1 VPVLLQSFGRFASPA
16 GYHRVALPSRSI
28 LTLCRARHC
37 RSLGASTRRQ
47 GASYSTSPSPKHLLP
62 SSWIKGLPIEL
73 PKHERRR
80 NPRYRAPKSLLVA
93 WQGAGKRNVSN
104 AEELGVGGAFLLV
117 AHPLSAGTHVELL
130 FDVTG
135 GEVRARAI
143 VRHGRPGHGMGVQF
157 VHMGSEDRARLHR
170 FIKELAEQSHLETVP
185 APASWFER
193 GPLPLDSGEIK
204 THHELF
210 ALLNKIYSARLT
222 GQLQLVLGRV
232 ERQLFFDGG
241 QLVFATSSDRQ
252 DSLGEMML
260 REGALTQSQFE
271 EAAELVKTGQR
282 FGSAIAEMGIFSVDQ
297 VVLWV
302 QRQLTQITSSV
313 LDYPSGRFYF
323 FSSLEKNVVPEI
335 GIPVPVGRLLLQAVR
350 RAKDLPLDHLAN
362 DPDLR
367 IDLSVDP
374 LLRYQAVELDDTER
388 RLLLS
393 ISRPLSAK
401 EFIAN
406 CSVPKESAARALY
419 ALLVLGAV
427 VSAPRLTQS
436 EPPAEQAAP
445 PAPAE
450 PRIPAPVEPEP
461 EPAPPSAGAVPQ
473 PPCPASAEDLLEA
486 KKFEEEI
493 RALLELA
500 AKGTY
505 YELLGVTATS
515 PPEHVK
521 ENFHRMAR
529 KFHPDRHMGHSDWLD
544 LLQDLMGRLTIAY
557 KTLVDLEKRAAYDK
571 QIAAAGAFALG
582 QEKTESEATVDE
594 CLTRAKQA
602 LRARNFAGSILW
614 LRKCVEIAP
623 NVAKHHAMLARS
635 LAAIPQYRQDAV
647 RHFSLAIELDQWNTS
662 TYFQFGELYEA
673 MGLPWRSV
681 PLYRRILEIDPE
693 HAKAIERLTA
703 LEKKADSPKPKSA
716 KSFLSRLLHPK

>member
-1 VPVLLQSFGRFASPA
+1 M
-16 GYHRVALPSRSI
+16 
-28 LTLCRARHC
+28 
-37 RSLGASTRRQ
+37 
-47 GASYSTSPSPKHLLP
+47 
-62 SSWIKGLPIEL
+62 
-73 PKHERRR
+73 
-80 NPRYRAPKSLLVA
+80 
-93 WQGAGKRNVSN
+93 
-104 AEELGVGGAFLLV
+104 FLLV
-117 AHPLSAGTHVELL
+117 AHPLSAGTHVEML
-130 FDVTG
+130 FDVPG

-157 VHMGSEDRARLHR
+157 VHMDSEDRARIHR
-170 FIKELAEQSHLETVP
+170 FIKQLAEEHSLETVP
-185 APASWFER
+185 PPSSWFER
-193 GPLPLDSGEIK
+193 GALPLDSGEFK

-232 ERQLFFDGG
+232 ERHLFFDGG

-282 FGSAIAEMGIFSVDQ
+282 FGSAIAEMGVFTVEQ

-335 GIPVPVGRLLLQAVR
+335 GIPVPLGKLLLEAVR
-350 RAKDLPLDHLAN
+350 RAKDLPLEHLAA
-362 DPDLR
+362 DAALR
-367 IDLSVDP
+367 IDLSPDP
-374 LLRYQAVELDDTER
+374 LLRYQAVDLDDTER

-393 ISRPLSAK
+393 ISRPVSAK
-401 EFIAN
+401 DFLA
-406 CSVPKESAARALY
+406 SRTVPQDSAARALY

-427 VSAPRLTQS
+427 ISVPVAEQPAPEKIEQPAAAKAGQSAPS
-436 EPPAEQAAP
+436 PAAAST
-445 PAPAE
+445 
-450 PRIPAPVEPEP
+450 PEP
-461 EPAPPSAGAVPQ
+461 QSPLPP
-473 PPCPASAEDLLEA
+473 EDSHDA
-486 KKFEEEI
+486 TKFEQEI
-493 RALLELA
+493 RALLDLA
-500 AKGTY
+500 AKATY

-515 PPEHVK
+515 PAELVK
-521 ENFHRMAR
+521 QNFHRMAR
-529 KFHPDRHMGHSDWLD
+529 KFHPDRHMGHSEWLD

-557 KTLVDLEKRAAYDK
+557 KTIVDEEKRAAYDK
-571 QIAAAGAFALG
+571 QIATAGAFTLG
-582 QEKTESEATVDE
+582 QEKTETEETVDD

-623 NVAKHHAMLARS
+623 DVAKHHAMLARS

-662 TYFQFGELYEA
+662 TYFQFGELYEV
-673 MGLPWRSV
+673 MRLPWRSV

-693 HAKAIERLTA
+693 HAKAIERLAA
-703 LEKKADSPKPKSA
+703 LETDAESA
-716 KSFLSRLLHPK
+716 KSRVEKSFVSRLFHRK

>member
-1 VPVLLQSFGRFASPA
+1 M
-16 GYHRVALPSRSI
+16 
-28 LTLCRARHC
+28 
-37 RSLGASTRRQ
+37 
-47 GASYSTSPSPKHLLP
+47 
-62 SSWIKGLPIEL
+62 
-73 PKHERRR
+73 
-80 NPRYRAPKSLLVA
+80 
-93 WQGAGKRNVSN
+93 
-104 AEELGVGGAFLLV
+104 
-117 AHPLSAGTHVELL
+117 L
-130 FDVTG
+130 FDVPG

-157 VHMGSEDRARLHR
+157 VHMDSEDRARIHR
-170 FIKELAEQSHLETVP
+170 FIKQLAEEHSLETVP
-185 APASWFER
+185 PPSSWFER
-193 GPLPLDSGEIK
+193 GALPLDSGEFK

-232 ERQLFFDGG
+232 ERHLFFDGG

-282 FGSAIAEMGIFSVDQ
+282 FGSAIAEMGVFTVEQ

-335 GIPVPVGRLLLQAVR
+335 GIPVPLGKLLLEAVR
-350 RAKDLPLDHLAN
+350 RAKDLPLEHLAA
-362 DPDLR
+362 DAALR
-367 IDLSVDP
+367 IDLSPDP
-374 LLRYQAVELDDTER
+374 LLRYQAVDLDDTER

-393 ISRPLSAK
+393 ISRPVSAK
-401 EFIAN
+401 DFLA
-406 CSVPKESAARALY
+406 SRTVPQDSAARALY

-427 VSAPRLTQS
+427 ISVPVAEQPAPEKIEQPAAAKAGQSAPS
-436 EPPAEQAAP
+436 PAAAST
-445 PAPAE
+445 
-450 PRIPAPVEPEP
+450 PEP
-461 EPAPPSAGAVPQ
+461 QSPLPP
-473 PPCPASAEDLLEA
+473 EDSHDA
-486 KKFEEEI
+486 TKFEQEI
-493 RALLELA
+493 RALLDLA
-500 AKGTY
+500 AKATY

-515 PPEHVK
+515 PAELVK

-529 KFHPDRHMGHSDWLD
+529 KFHPDRHMGHSEWLD

-557 KTLVDLEKRAAYDK
+557 KTIVDEEKRAAYDK
-571 QIAAAGAFALG
+571 QIATAGAFTLG
-582 QEKTESEATVDE
+582 QEKTETEETVDD

-623 NVAKHHAMLARS
+623 DVAKHHAMLARS

-662 TYFQFGELYEA
+662 TYFQFGELYEV
-673 MGLPWRSV
+673 MRLPWRSV

-693 HAKAIERLTA
+693 HAKAIERLAA
-703 LEKKADSPKPKSA
+703 LETDAESA
-716 KSFLSRLLHPK
+716 KSRVEKSFVSRLFHRK

>member
-1 VPVLLQSFGRFASPA
+1 M
-16 GYHRVALPSRSI
+16 
-28 LTLCRARHC
+28 
-37 RSLGASTRRQ
+37 
-47 GASYSTSPSPKHLLP
+47 
-62 SSWIKGLPIEL
+62 
-73 PKHERRR
+73 
-80 NPRYRAPKSLLVA
+80 
-93 WQGAGKRNVSN
+93 
-104 AEELGVGGAFLLV
+104 
-117 AHPLSAGTHVELL
+117 L
-130 FDVTG
+130 FDVPG

-157 VHMGSEDRARLHR
+157 VHMDSEDRARIHR
-170 FIKELAEQSHLETVP
+170 FIKQLAEEHSLETVP
-185 APASWFER
+185 QPSSWFER
-193 GPLPLDSGEIK
+193 GALPLDSGEFK

-232 ERQLFFDGG
+232 ERHLFFDGG

-282 FGSAIAEMGIFSVDQ
+282 FGSAIAEMGVFTVEQ

-335 GIPVPVGRLLLQAVR
+335 GIPVPLGKLLLEAVR
-350 RAKDLPLDHLAN
+350 RAKDLPLEHLAA
-362 DPDLR
+362 DAALR
-367 IDLSVDP
+367 IDLSPDP
-374 LLRYQAVELDDTER
+374 LLRYQAVDLDDTER

-393 ISRPLSAK
+393 ISRPVSAK
-401 EFIAN
+401 DFLA
-406 CSVPKESAARALY
+406 SRTVPQDSAARALY

-427 VSAPRLTQS
+427 ISVPVAEQPAPEKIEQPAAAKAGQSAPS
-436 EPPAEQAAP
+436 PAAAST
-445 PAPAE
+445 
-450 PRIPAPVEPEP
+450 PEP
-461 EPAPPSAGAVPQ
+461 QSPLPP
-473 PPCPASAEDLLEA
+473 EDSHDA
-486 KKFEEEI
+486 TKFEQEI
-493 RALLELA
+493 RALLDLA
-500 AKGTY
+500 AKATY

-515 PPEHVK
+515 PAELVK
-521 ENFHRMAR
+521 QNFHRMAR
-529 KFHPDRHMGHSDWLD
+529 KFHPDRHMGHSEWLD

-557 KTLVDLEKRAAYDK
+557 KTIVDEEKRAAYDK
-571 QIAAAGAFALG
+571 QIATAGAFTLG
-582 QEKTESEATVDE
+582 QEKTETEETVDD

-623 NVAKHHAMLARS
+623 DVAKHHAMLARS

-662 TYFQFGELYEA
+662 TYFQFGELYEV
-673 MGLPWRSV
+673 MRLPWRSV

-693 HAKAIERLTA
+693 HAKAIERLAA
-703 LEKKADSPKPKSA
+703 LETDAESA
-716 KSFLSRLLHPK
+716 KSRVEKSFVSRLFHRK

>member
-1 VPVLLQSFGRFASPA
+1 LLIG
-16 GYHRVALPSRSI
+16 
-28 LTLCRARHC
+28 
-37 RSLGASTRRQ
+37 
-47 GASYSTSPSPKHLLP
+47 
-62 SSWIKGLPIEL
+62 
-73 PKHERRR
+73 
-80 NPRYRAPKSLLVA
+80 

-104 AEELGVGGAFLLV
+104 VEELSVGGVFLLV
-117 AHPLSAGTHVELL
+117 AHPLSAGTHVEML
-130 FDVTG
+130 FDAPG

-170 FIKELAEQSHLETVP
+170 FIKQLAEESNLETVP
-185 APASWFER
+185 PPSSWFER
-193 GPLPLDSGEIK
+193 GALPLDSGEFK

-210 ALLNKIYSARLT
+210 ALLNKVYSARLT

-232 ERQLFFDGG
+232 ERHLFFDGG

-260 REGALTQSQFE
+260 REGVLTQSQFE

-282 FGSAIAEMGIFSVDQ
+282 FGSAIAEMGIFTVEQ

-335 GIPVPVGRLLLQAVR
+335 GIPVPLGKLLLEAVR
-350 RAKDLPLDHLAN
+350 RAKDLPLEHLAA
-362 DPDLR
+362 DAALR
-367 IDLSVDP
+367 IDLSPDP
-374 LLRYQAVELDDTER
+374 LLRYQAVDLDDAER

-393 ISRPLSAK
+393 ISRPVSAK
-401 EFIAN
+401 DFLA
-406 CSVPKESAARALY
+406 SRTVPQDSAARALY

-427 VSAPRLTQS
+427 ISVAA
-436 EPPAEQAAP
+436 AEQ
-445 PAPAE
+445 PAPEKIEQPAAAKAAQ
-450 PRIPAPVEPEP
+450 PAPSPAPTSTPEP
-461 EPAPPSAGAVPQ
+461 QSPLPP
-473 PPCPASAEDLLEA
+473 EDSHDA
-486 KKFEEEI
+486 RKFEQEI
-493 RALLELA
+493 RALLDLA
-500 AKGTY
+500 AKSTY

-515 PPEHVK
+515 PPELVK

-529 KFHPDRHMGHSDWLD
+529 KFHPDRHMGHSEWLG

-557 KTLVDLEKRAAYDK
+557 KTIVDQEKRAAYDK
-571 QIAAAGAFALG
+571 QIAAAGAFTLG
-582 QEKTESEATVDE
+582 QEKTETEETVDE

-602 LRARNFAGSILW
+602 LRARNFAGSLLW

-623 NVAKHHAMLARS
+623 DVAKHHAMLARS

-662 TYFQFGELYEA
+662 TYFQFGELYEV
-673 MGLPWRSV
+673 MRLPWRAV

-693 HAKAIERLTA
+693 HTKAIERLAA
-703 LEKKADSPKPKSA
+703 LETDAESA
-716 KSFLSRLLHPK
+716 KSRVEKSFVSRLFHRK